1 MGAAGRKR
9 PVRGGRRCIP
19 GLHTAPP
26 APSRQ
31 GMTVCSGGEERG
43 GDPCMACG
51 SRGGRRGGASSTTS
65 SSSTATSAGYA
76 HEWQA
81 PRACRLLLSTSSH
94 VCNRSP
100 ARRYSPQPCRRLAVI
115 LCAARPTR
123 RRRLQIASPNYGLRR
138 ASEKAKQRL
147 RLCVEAATPTPFPF
161 LSLR

>member
-43 GDPCMACG
+43 GDPCVACG

-94 VCNRSP
+94 V
-100 ARRYSPQPCRRLAVI
+100 VI
-115 LCAARPTR
+115 GL
-123 RRRLQIASPNYGLRR
+123 LQG
-138 ASEKAKQRL
+138 
-147 RLCVEAATPTPFPF
+147 ATPLNPVADWPSYSAPPAQPDAVVF
-161 LSLR
+161 R